1 MQKLINSPSEF
12 AGDVVEAIL
21 ELHPDRL
28 SRVGDTLGVVR
39 PSAGDDHVAV
49 VTGGGS
55 GHLPLFLGYVG
66 DGLLAGAAVGDV
78 FQSPSAA
85 QIAEV
90 VRQTGTR
97 AGVLFLYGNYGGDVL
112 NFRLAEK
119 LLGPDLPVRSFVVG
133 DDVMSAPHGESRR
146 GIAGM
151 CLLFKIAGAAAA
163 RGDDVDQILASVERA
178 AARLGTS
185 GVALSPA
192 VLPSRGQ
199 PTFELPE
206 GEMEIGM
213 GIHGEP
219 GVRRQPLATADE
231 VGRTLAA
238 SVLDDGDG
246 DVQREY
252 ALLVNGL
259 GATPKEELYLVA
271 RAAQQA
277 VAERGATVWRSY
289 VGEYATSLEMGGAS
303 VTLLAL
309 DDELKQL
316 LRAPAASPLLDV
328 WGRS

>member
-1 MQKLINSPSEF
+1 MQKLINTPAGF
-12 AGDVVEAIL
+12 AADVVDAIL
-21 ELHPDRL
+21 ALHPDQL

-39 PSAGDDHVAV
+39 AESREDRVAV

-85 QIAEV
+85 QIAAL

-97 AGVLFLYGNYGGDVL
+97 AGALFLYGNYGGDVL
-112 NFRLAEK
+112 NFQLAEK
-119 LLGPDLPVRSFVVG
+119 LLGAELPARSVVVG
-133 DDVMSAPHGESRR
+133 DDVMSSKDRERRR

-151 CLLFKIAGAAAA
+151 CLLFKIAGAAAD
-163 RGDDVDQILASVERA
+163 RGDTIDEVQAVVERA
-178 AARLGTS
+178 ARHLGTS

-192 VLPSRGQ
+192 VLPSRGE
-199 PTFELPE
+199 PTFELPD

-219 GVRRQPLATADE
+219 GVDRRPLATADE
-231 VGRTLAA
+231 VGRTLAS
-238 SVLDDGDG
+238 SVLDDG
-246 DVQREY
+246 VVRPEY

-271 RAAQQA
+271 RAAQRT
-277 VAERGATVWRSY
+277 VTGRGARVWRTY
-289 VGEYATSLEMGGAS
+289 VGEFATSLEMGGAS
-303 VTLLAL
+303 VTLLAV
-309 DDELKQL
+309 DDELKDL
-316 LRAPAASPLLDV
+316 LGAPAAAPLLDL
-328 WGRS
+328 WGAK